1 VSGQYFSDAYAAG
14 TDTKVSNTTAWAA
27 EVSAVWTPVK
37 NFEVRPEVVYT
48 KGEGLDGTVSGYLRF
63 TRYF

>member
-1 VSGQYFSDAYAAG
+1 
-14 TDTKVSNTTAWAA
+14 
-27 EVSAVWTPVK
+27 VSAVWTPVK

-48 KGEGLDGTVSGYLRF
+48 KAEHLDGTVSGFLRF